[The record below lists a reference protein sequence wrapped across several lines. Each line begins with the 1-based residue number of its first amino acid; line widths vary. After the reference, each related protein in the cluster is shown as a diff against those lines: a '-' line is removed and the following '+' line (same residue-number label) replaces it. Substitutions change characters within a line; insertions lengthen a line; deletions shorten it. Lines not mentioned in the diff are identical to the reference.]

1 MDHSPSIS
9 TASRIRGSLYGVAVT
24 DALGGPVEFCPRGS
38 FTPVTSFRHND
49 NFNLP
54 PGTWTDDTSLTLCLA
69 QSLID
74 TKGQFVA
81 QDQVRKYVR
90 WSEEGYMSA
99 TGSCFDIGM
108 ATRVALQ
115 IWNGF
120 FNEKEGIDPMDP
132 QAHAE
137 GQSLID
143 QALKREVRNFYPSE
157 SPILMPCSTIKVLL
171 P

>member
-1 MDHSPSIS
+1 MDHPTSIS

-24 DALGGPVEFCPRGS
+24 DALGGPVEFCPRGT
-38 FTPVTSFRHND
+38 FTPVSSFRHND
-49 NFNLP
+49 NFDLP

-81 QDQVRKYVR
+81 QDQVKKYVR

-108 ATRVALQ
+108 CTRISLQ
-115 IWNGF
+115 IWMDF
-120 FNEKEGIDPMDP
+120 FHEKEWIDTMDP

-137 GQSLID
+137 GQALVD
-143 QALKREVRNFYPSE
+143 KALKREVRESYPPS
-157 SPILMPCSTIKVLL
+157 
-171 P
+171 